1 MTAFD
6 DVTLARMH
14 ERRSAKWTAY
24 PRDVLPAWI
33 AEMDFPLG
41 PPVKAALRSAVENDD
56 CGYANALD
64 LFEAF
69 AGFMQRRFGWTVDPA
84 RVQLIPDVMVG
95 VLELLRVISRPG
107 DGIVINSPVYPPFA
121 RTAKE
126 AERTVIDVPLLA
138 DANGW
143 ALDLAGLERAFAAGT
158 RYYLFCSP
166 HNPIGRVWTVAE
178 LTAVAE
184 LAKRYDVTVLS
195 DEIHA
200 PMTLRGAKHTVF
212 STIAEPLGADSV
224 VITAASKA
232 FNIAGLKSAQ
242 IVAGSERMHVA
253 MKKMPPGLP
262 YAAAHLGVLASR
274 AAFREGDAWLDEL
287 NTYLAGNRA
296 LLATLL
302 AEQIPGIRYRP
313 PQAGYLA
320 WLDCGA
326 LGIERDLA
334 PFFLERG
341 RIALSRGA
349 DFGPAGIPFVR
360 LNIGTS
366 AAMVGEAVARM
377 RAALDR

>member
-1 MTAFD
+1 
-6 DVTLARMH
+6 
-14 ERRSAKWTAY
+14 
-24 PRDVLPAWI
+24 
-33 AEMDFPLG
+33 
-41 PPVKAALRSAVENDD
+41 
-56 CGYANALD
+56 
-64 LFEAF
+64 
-69 AGFMQRRFGWTVDPA
+69 
-84 RVQLIPDVMVG
+84 VQLIPDVMAG
-95 VLELLRVISRPG
+95 ILELLRVISRPG
-107 DGIVINSPVYPPFA
+107 DEIVINSPVYPPFA
-121 RTAKE
+121 RTTKE
-126 AERTVIDVPLLA
+126 AERTVDDVPLIA

-143 ALDLAGLERAFAAGT
+143 TLDFAGLERAFAAGA
-158 RYYLFCSP
+158 RFYLFCSP
-166 HNPIGRVWTVAE
+166 HNPIGRVWTRDE
-178 LTAVAE
+178 LTTIAHI
-184 LAKRYDVTVLS
+184 AKRYDVTVLS

-200 PMTLRGAKHTVF
+200 PITLHGAAHTVF
-212 STIAEPLGADSV
+212 STIAEPFGVDSV

-242 IVAGSERMHVA
+242 IVAGSDRMLAA

-287 NTYLAGNRA
+287 NAYLDGNRM
-296 LLATLL
+296 LLAALL
-302 AEQIPGIRYRP
+302 AEQIPAIGYRP

-320 WLDCGA
+320 WLDCSA

-334 PFFLERG
+334 PYFLERG

-366 AAMVGEAVARM
+366 GAMIREAVGRM